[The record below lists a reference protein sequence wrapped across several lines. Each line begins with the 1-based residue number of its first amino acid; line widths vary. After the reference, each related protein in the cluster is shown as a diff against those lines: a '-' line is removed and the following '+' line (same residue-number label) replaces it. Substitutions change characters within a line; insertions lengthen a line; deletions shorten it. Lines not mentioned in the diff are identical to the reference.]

1 MKNKPYKKLILL
13 LFIILTGSAVSRTQ
27 TQADGDKT
35 LSPYFFVQGDPTVDR
50 LPLKDTRV
58 EISVSGV
65 IADVHVIQTYRNE
78 GSRPINARYIFP
90 ASTRAAVYSM
100 RMKIRDQV
108 IVAKIKEREAARTEF
123 EKAKQEGKSASLLEE
138 DRPNVFSMNLANI
151 MPTDDV
157 EIDLRYTEL
166 LVPTD
171 GMYEVVYPTV
181 VGPRYSSETEKSAK
195 SEDKFVRTPY
205 LHQVE
210 SPTSTLHITAKFSTG
225 VPIRELH
232 CTSHQ
237 IAAEQVSP
245 SVARLTLD
253 EAGAFQGNRDFVVRY
268 KLNGDQINS
277 GLLLYQG
284 TDENFFL
291 YMAQPPE
298 RVDPAD
304 LPPREYVFVV
314 DVSGSMEGFPLNT
327 AKQLLSQLIGN
338 LRPGDYFNVVLFAGD
353 STALSQEPLAANQEN
368 ITRAIQLIDG
378 QRGAGGTE
386 LLDAMTRA
394 MSLSRQPNAS
404 RSVVLI
410 TDGYVSGEKGIFDQ
424 IRKNLN
430 QTNVFAFGIGTS
442 VNRYLIEGVAR
453 AGMGEP
459 FVVENEEAGASTAA
473 KFREYIESPVLT
485 GIRVKANGFDVYDV
499 SPGTFP
505 DMFARR
511 PIIVFGKWRGL
522 PTGTIQ
528 LTGKSA
534 TGDFESTINVADV
547 QPDASDSA
555 LRYLWARDRIASL
568 SDFGTGDAT
577 PEDVKAV
584 TDLGLKYNLLTP
596 YTSFIAVREKIVN
609 PNGDAEDV
617 DQPLPLP
624 EGVMD
629 TAVGSE
635 PEMWWL
641 IAASILAIAL
651 LSLRRRIFVIDAM
664 CRRVNL

>member
-1 MKNKPYKKLILL
+1 MTTKNNCRFIILL
-13 LFIILTGSAVSRTQ
+13 LFIVSMSAAAQAQRT
-27 TQADGDKT
+27 DGDKT

-65 IADVHVIQTYRNE
+65 IADVHVTQTYRNE
-78 GSRPINARYIFP
+78 GDRPINARYVFP

-108 IVAKIKEREAARTEF
+108 IIAKIKEREAARTEF
-123 EKAKQEGKSASLLEE
+123 ENAKKDGKSASLLEE

-171 GMYEVVYPTV
+171 GVYEVVYPTV
-181 VGPRYSSETEKSAK
+181 VGPRYSSESENSAK
-195 SEDKFVRTPY
+195 PEDKVVKTPY
-205 LHQVE
+205 LHQAP
-210 SPTSTLHITAKFSTG
+210 SPTSALHITAKFSTG

-253 EAGAFQGNRDFVVRY
+253 EADAFQGNRDFVVRY

-277 GLLLYQG
+277 GLLLFQG

-298 RVDPAD
+298 RIDPAY

-314 DVSGSMEGFPLNT
+314 DVSGSMDGFPLNT
-327 AKQLLSQLIGN
+327 AKQLLTQLIGN
-338 LRPGDYFNVVLFAGD
+338 LRPSDYFNVVLFAGD
-353 STALSQEPLAANQEN
+353 STVLSQEPLAANQEN
-368 ITRAIQLIDG
+368 ISRAIQLIDG

-386 LLDAMTRA
+386 LLDAMTKA
-394 MSLSRQPNAS
+394 MSLSREPNAS

-410 TDGYVSGEKGIFDQ
+410 TDGYVSGEKGVFDQ

-442 VNRYLIEGVAR
+442 VNRYLIEGVAH

-459 FVVENEEAGASTAA
+459 FVVENEDAAASTAA

-485 GIRVKANGFDVYDV
+485 NIAVKSNGFDIYDV

-511 PIIVFGKWRGL
+511 PIILFGKWRGSAV
-522 PTGTIQ
+522 GTIE
-528 LTGKSA
+528 LTGKNA
-534 TGDFESTINVADV
+534 NGDFASTINVADI
-547 QPDASDSA
+547 QPDESNSA

-568 SDFGTGDAT
+568 SDFGNGDAS
-577 PEDVKAV
+577 PDDVKAV
-584 TDLGLKYNLLTP
+584 TQLGLKYNLLTP

-617 DQPLPLP
+617 DQALPLP
-624 EGVMD
+624 EGVVD

-635 PEMWWL
+635 PELWWL
-641 IAASILAIAL
+641 AIASILAIAL
-651 LSLRRRIFVIDAM
+651 LGLRRRIFVIEAM
-664 CRRVNL
+664 CKRVDL